1 MRYLRWLLI
10 TLATVL
16 AGPVMAADAPICRA
30 QIAHTAPPI
39 SACVGSK
46 RVRIAAVGDVLLH
59 RPLQRRGYS
68 ATDGFKGLWRA
79 AEPIFRAA
87 DIAYANLEGP
97 VAPGITRGFNQTAD
111 PGPVFDDR
119 VYSSYPMFNYHPR
132 VIGDLKSAG
141 ITLVSTANNHAMDRG
156 SRGADLTIQE
166 LNRYNM
172 PFMGTIPAGA
182 PRNFITFT
190 QTDLGPL
197 AWIACSYSTN
207 GIRDPNR
214 QVLHCY
220 NDRAELLGL
229 INRAATRADIA
240 GVIVTPHWGYE
251 YQHKP
256 NPNQKALARDMVA
269 AGATAV
275 IGTHPHVVQPWEFP
289 KRDDGSQALVIYS
302 TGNFVSGQVRLPRR
316 TGALAWIELCRPP
329 PSRDLA
335 RAVKPHLAVSQA
347 GWVPV
352 LMVRTK
358 NGPELM
364 LAKPDSKGLALD
376 AYRLL
381 ARHLPKNRI
390 SATIMCQASGNQLIA
405 LQ

>member
-1 MRYLRWLLI
+1 MAAILS
-10 TLATVL
+10 
-16 AGPVMAADAPICRA
+16 GPAQGADAPNCRA
-30 QIAHTAPPI
+30 EISHTAPPI
-39 SACVGSK
+39 SACVGST

-68 ATDGFKGLWRA
+68 ATDGFKGIWRA

-111 PGPVFDDR
+111 PGPVFDNR
-119 VYSSYPMFNYHPR
+119 VYTSYPMFNYHPR
-132 VIGDLKSAG
+132 VIGDLKAMG
-141 ITLVSTANNHAMDRG
+141 VTLVSTANNHAMDRG
-156 SRGADLTIQE
+156 SRGADLTIQA
-166 LNRYNM
+166 LKQQGM

-182 PRNFITFT
+182 PRNFVTFT
-190 QTDLGPL
+190 KTKLGPI
-197 AWIACSYSTN
+197 AWIACSFSTN
-207 GIRDPNR
+207 GISDTKK

-220 NDRAELLGL
+220 KDRAELLGL
-229 INRAATRADIA
+229 ISAAAARSDIA

-251 YQHKP
+251 YQHSP
-256 NPNQKALARDMVA
+256 NGNQKALARDMVA

-289 KRDDGSQALVIYS
+289 KRADGSQALVIYS

-316 TGALAWIELCRPP
+316 TGALAWVELCRPP

-335 RAVKPHLAVSQA
+335 RAMKSRLAVSQA
-347 GWVPV
+347 GWIPV
-352 LMVRTK
+352 LMVRTAA
-358 NGPELM
+358 GPELM
-364 LAKPDSKGLALD
+364 LAGPESKGLAAD
-376 AYRLL
+376 AYKLL
-381 ARHLPKNRI
+381 TRYLPKNRI
-390 SATIMCQASGNQLIA
+390 SAKIMCQVQKNKLIA